1 MNINKQLANSV
12 NMTDSTSLKSCKEIA
27 SNKTNIAHIP
37 PSFTISSLC
46 LLQPKVNAISDVG
59 NIKYI
64 KLSWNSWDVKNVN
77 STYGAN
83 IRNIGNNMQCTAQAA
98 DIVKPKLSNILCM
111 EINIS
116 IYTIKASFS

>member
-1 MNINKQLANSV
+1 MSTSLLV

-27 SNKTNIAHIP
+27 INKTNIAHIP
-37 PSFTISSLC
+37 PNFTISSLC

-83 IRNIGNNMQCTAQAA
+83 ISNIGNNMQCIAQAA

-111 EINIS
+111 GINIS
-116 IYTIKASFS
+116 IYIIKASFS